1 MDEKKEEQKNDII
14 LVVKKAIGDK
24 VEIDDI
30 IDSKDVDIIAK
41 KVADRLYMDGWRKEN
56 PQYENINKEKQI
68 EEIRKVVSFNC
79 NKEGIAKHC
88 PERIANGIYE
98 ASYRKA
104 DDVIDRLMN
113 AKTTSGL
120 TEKEI
125 EFFAKHNE
133 KVRKETVREFVQ
145 KLKEADERC
154 QKKYGEGIGFTEIN
168 KIAEEY
174 GVKID

>member
-30 IDSKDVDIIAK
+30 IDSEDVDIIAK

-56 PQYENINKEKQI
+56 PQRKSKDEKTQI
-68 EEIRKVVSFNC
+68 EEIEKMAYSICAMGTVSEYITDC
-79 NKEGIAKHC
+79 NKCGYYNDCLRLAFAK
-88 PERIANGIYE
+88 RFYE
-98 ASYRKA
+98 AGYRKA
-104 DDVIDRLMN
+104 DEVIDRLMN

-125 EFFAKHNE
+125 EFFVKHNE
-133 KVRKETVREFVQ
+133 KVRKETA
-145 KLKEADERC
+145 KEILDEVSRHFGGAWLAELY
-154 QKKYGEGIGFTEIN
+154 KKYGIQ
-168 KIAEEY
+168 
-174 GVKID
+174 

>member
-1 MDEKKEEQKNDII
+1 MD
-14 LVVKKAIGDK
+14 
-24 VEIDDI
+24 
-30 IDSKDVDIIAK
+30 
-41 KVADRLYMDGWRKEN
+41 
-56 PQYENINKEKQI
+56 KEKQI
-68 EEIRKVVSFNC
+68 EEIEKMAYSICSIGTVSEYITDCDKCGYYNDCLRLAFAQRFYNA
-79 NKEGIAKHC
+79 G
-88 PERIANGIYE
+88 
-98 ASYRKA
+98 YRKA
-104 DDVIDRLMN
+104 DEVIDRLMN

-125 EFFAKHNE
+125 EFFVKHNE